1 MRHNKNFNHLG
12 RQAGHRKA
20 MLSNMASS
28 LILHKR
34 IETTLAKAKAVR
46 MFVEPLVTKSK
57 EDTTHSRRVVFSYL
71 KQKEAVTELF
81 RTIAPKIAERPGG
94 YTRILKT
101 GFRLGDAAEMC
112 IIEFVDFNEAYTLGI
127 TPAAAEAKPK
137 TRRSRKPAAKKT
149 TDAVEE
155 ATVVEGEPK
164 KAPAKKAAAPKAPK
178 ATAAKTAAPKAAK
191 KTNVGKKMEFPP
203 LRSRGGERVK
213 TGRIKSRALFH
224 KVAPKPATRPKISGG
239 RADNASFRRFLFS
252 EETAHADF
260 MVVAVRPGIGFGA
273 GGDCRKEK
281 IREKSPILDSV
292 QNRARSLYRQT
303 TRNKVKPEN

>member
-34 IETTLAKAKAVR
+34 IETTVAKAKAVR

-81 RTIAPKIAERPGG
+81 RTIAPKIASRPGG

-101 GFRLGDAAEMC
+101 GFRLGDGADMC
-112 IIEFVDFNEAYTLGI
+112 IIEFVDFNEAYTLGVA
-127 TPAAAEAKPK
+127 PAAATEAKPK
-137 TRRSRKPAAKKT
+137 TRRSRGAKKS

-155 ATVVEGEPK
+155 ATVVEGGETKAAAPQKAAAPK
-164 KAPAKKAAAPKAPK
+164 KPAAPKAPK
-178 ATAAKTAAPKAAK
+178 AAAAKASAPKVAK
-191 KTNVGKKMEFPP
+191 KTNVGKKM
-203 LRSRGGERVK
+203 
-213 TGRIKSRALFH
+213 
-224 KVAPKPATRPKISGG
+224 
-239 RADNASFRRFLFS
+239 
-252 EETAHADF
+252 
-260 MVVAVRPGIGFGA
+260 
-273 GGDCRKEK
+273 
-281 IREKSPILDSV
+281 
-292 QNRARSLYRQT
+292 
-303 TRNKVKPEN
+303 